1 MNPTQAALSGAMTGL
16 LFGLFICLVRD
27 IPVADS
33 LFRIGVL
40 TAAGAWM
47 GVLLAWLNALLP
59 EQRPDESI
67 HHDHPGAHR

>member
-1 MNPTQAALSGAMTGL
+1 MKTTHAALSGAMTGL

-40 TAAGAWM
+40 SAAGAWM
-47 GVLLAWLNALLP
+47 GVLLAWLNELLP
-59 EQRPDESI
+59 ERLDNEHSG
-67 HHDHPGAHR
+67 HSGARR